1 MTNIIILIIIIN
13 ILTFLLM
20 GIDKFFAIKNHWRI
34 SEKTLLLSAILGGGI
49 GSFLGMITS
58 RHKTKKILFKI
69 IIPLSIPINI
79 ITYYFIIK
87 NT

>member
-1 MTNIIILIIIIN
+1 MNNIIILIVIIN
-13 ILTFLLM
+13 IISFLLM

-34 SEKTLLLSAILGGGI
+34 SEKTLLLSALLGGGI
-49 GSFLGMITS
+49 GSLLGMLTF
-58 RHKTKKILFKI
+58 RHKTKKLLFKI

-79 ITYYFIIK
+79 ISYYFIII